1 MLPGFRADAI
11 GLTKSFD
18 GREVVRNLSMQVK
31 RGTIF
36 GFLGPNG
43 SGKTTTI
50 RMLTG
55 LLTPDEGEG
64 TCLGYDI
71 RSDARAKYGDVV
83 AAVDEVRSAGVDQLG
98 LLTQKMLEKSAS
110 ARPPAD

>member
-1 MLPGFRADAI
+1 
-11 GLTKSFD
+11 
-18 GREVVRNLSMQVK
+18 MQVK
-31 RGTIF
+31 RGTIY

-55 LLTPDEGEG
+55 LLTPDRGEG

-71 RSDARAKYGDVV
+71 RTQRQRDQATCRLHDAAFQPVSGSLGRENLEFVARLYGMQC
-83 AAVDEVRSAGVDQLG
+83 RRRRRG
-98 LLTQKMLEKSAS
+98 
-110 ARPPAD
+110 P